1 MKNLL
6 SIVTALLIASSSVSA
21 SEPTLSPETNAI
33 LLRIDWE
40 FCQPAA
46 NQFDWQFID
55 AQIESAR
62 KQGKKIDLLIDASA
76 ALPEWMQTSMADV
89 SNALPLS
96 NTKMDQ
102 LNYWT
107 RFVIKMG
114 ERYQA
119 ETTLNKIYLSQ
130 LPTIQQQ
137 NSENNMREVL
147 ESWMKVVDAFDAA
160 FPKQTIVSSGLGKHN
175 ETVQKLIEAYAS
187 NKMGSRFVTVV
198 PTKPAYAPLLNQ
210 QLPVH
215 LSPCI
220 GKPIELTQEFAAA
233 NAVNTHRK
241 HAKNTQDSKDED
253 AGDNA
258 IEKLIANLII
268 LGKPA
273 LTTILQ

>member
-1 MKNLL
+1 MKTIL
-6 SIVTALLIASSSVSA
+6 SIVSSFLFAIGSLQA
-21 SEPTLSPETNAI
+21 SETSLSPETNAI

-76 ALPEWMQTSMADV
+76 ALPEWMQQANAAA

-96 NTKMDQ
+96 ITQMDQ
-102 LNYWT
+102 LSYWT
-107 RFVIKMG
+107 RFITKMG

-119 ETTLNKIYLSQ
+119 ETTLNKIYISQ
-130 LPTIQQQ
+130 LPTLHPQ
-137 NSENNMREVL
+137 NNESNLKDVL

-160 FPKQTIVSSGLGKHN
+160 FPKQTIVSSGLAKQN

-187 NKMGSRFVTVV
+187 QKMGSRFIPIV
-198 PTKPAYAPLLNQ
+198 PTKSSYAPLLNRQ
-210 QLPVH
+210 VPVH
-215 LSPCI
+215 LSPCL
-220 GKPIELTQEFAAA
+220 GKPVELKQDAIAATS
-233 NAVNTHRK
+233 NHTHRK
-241 HAKNTQDSKDED
+241 HASIAQDTEEVAADHV
-253 AGDNA
+253 
-258 IEKLIANLII
+258 IEKLISNLIV

-273 LTTILQ
+273 ITTILQ